1 MTQEDVK
8 EMIRTRTNWL
18 GDHVKEAAG
27 ENVKEV
33 ISNDDSGSSE
43 ESSDKDEK
51 PS

>member
-8 EMIRTRTNWL
+8 EMIRTRTDWL
-18 GDHVKEAAG
+18 GDHVKDAAG

-33 ISNDDSGSSE
+33 ISNDDSGSE